1 MGKAAKRLKEEF
13 SNTSAFD
20 IFIKCIIN
28 GYIKLNGKSYSI
40 TALTEID
47 YEIDENHS
55 VFFMKKN
62 PKFYNLNYEK
72 CDINFYNTV
81 VSHILNK
88 NNDWINDN
96 YIDVLL
102 SIYQNR
108 RTVKFELTSIDK
120 TKSVNLWF
128 SVGALG
134 VAITRLL
141 ASQIKSQF
149 IKILGDSYEF
159 VERVH
164 EISDYDIESMYRIT
178 DACFINEPCEKSF
191 IKNFIKTIQSVR
203 KLNCMPTHMFD
214 VYEQRI
220 KDAHIRNLFLHP
232 RV

>member
-40 TALTEID
+40 TAFTEID
-47 YEIDENHS
+47 HDVCENHR
-55 VFFMKKN
+55 VYLMKAN

-72 CDINFYNTV
+72 CDINFYTTV

-88 NNDWINDN
+88 NNHWINDN

-102 SIYQNR
+102 SIFQNR
-108 RTVKFELTSIDK
+108 RIVEFELTAIDK

-128 SVGALG
+128 SDGDLYIE
-134 VAITRLL
+134 ITRLL
-141 ASQIKSQF
+141 AYQIKDQF

-164 EISDYDIESMYRIT
+164 EISAYDIESLYDIT
-178 DACFINEPCEKSF
+178 DAFFINEQYEKSF
-191 IKNFIKTIQSVR
+191 IKNFIKTIQSAR
-203 KLNCMPTHMFD
+203 KFNCMPTHMFD

-220 KDAHIRNLFLHP
+220 KDAHIRNLFRRP
-232 RV
+232 RI